1 MEKILPKISIM
12 KILLLGG
19 GGRIHVF
26 AWKISQSPLC
36 SQLYIAPGNAG
47 TATLGVNIDIDF
59 MDFEAVKEVVIR
71 EQIDF
76 VIVGPEAP
84 LVAGIVD
91 YFQADP
97 LLQKIP
103 VLGPD
108 QEAALLEGSKTFAK
122 DFMRRHGIP
131 TARYMEVDTENVEE
145 GLRFLNSLNPPYVL
159 KADGLAFGKGVLI
172 IDRLEEAHQEL
183 QMMLDGKF
191 GEASKKVVIEEFLDG
206 TEFSVFTLTDGSHF
220 LLLPEAKDYK
230 RIGDGDQGLN
240 TGGMGSISPV
250 PFFTG
255 AFREKVKNK
264 IILPTI
270 AGLQKDKMHYTGFVF
285 FGLIKVQNEPYVIE
299 YNCRMGDPEA
309 QSVIPRI
316 EEDLLPAL
324 LNAAKMNLKEGS
336 LKVSDRSACSI
347 VAVSGGYPGDYER
360 GKKITGIDQTEGLVF
375 HAGTKMTEKGEILTN
390 GGRVLAVTAISED
403 PAQACVDAL
412 RDIQKINYEG
422 IFFRKDIG
430 RDILEQP

>member
-1 MEKILPKISIM
+1 MEKFLQKKSVM

-36 SQLYIAPGNAG
+36 EKLYIAPGNAG
-47 TATLGVNIDIDF
+47 TAALGVNTDIDF
-59 MDFEAVKEVVIR
+59 MDFEAVREVVIR
-71 EQIDF
+71 EEIDF

-97 LLQKIP
+97 VLKKVP

-108 QEAALLEGSKTFAK
+108 QRAAMLEGSKSFAK
-122 DFMRRHGIP
+122 DFMNRHGIP
-131 TARYMEVDTENVEE
+131 TARYLEVGAQNIEE
-145 GLRFLNSLNPPYVL
+145 GLKFLDSLRPPYVL

-172 IDRLEEAHQEL
+172 IDDPEEARKEL
-183 QMMLDGKF
+183 RSMIGGKF

-206 TEFSVFTLTDGSHF
+206 TEFSVFALTDGNKY

-255 AFREKVKNK
+255 AFREKVTND
-264 IILPTI
+264 IIIPTI
-270 AGLQKDKMHYTGFVF
+270 DGLRKDQMHYTGFVF
-285 FGLIKVQNEPYVIE
+285 FGLIKVEGDPYVIE

-316 EEDLLPAL
+316 EDDILPAL
-324 LNAAKMNLKEGS
+324 LAAARMNLKKQS
-336 LKVSDRSACSI
+336 LKVSPQTACSI

-360 GKKITGIDQTEGLVF
+360 GKKITGTNQPESIVF
-375 HAGTKMTEKGEILTN
+375 HAGTKMADNGEIVTN
-390 GGRVLAVTAISED
+390 GGRVLAVTAMADD
-403 PAQACVDAL
+403 PAQACDHAL
-412 RDIQKINYEG
+412 REIEKIDYEG

-430 RDILEQP
+430 RDILKQT

>member
-1 MEKILPKISIM
+1 MEKFSQKKSVM

-36 SQLYIAPGNAG
+36 NKLYIAPGNAG
-47 TATLGVNIDIDF
+47 TADLGVNTDIDF
-59 MDFEAVKEVVIR
+59 MDFDAVREVVIR
-71 EQIDF
+71 EGIDF

-97 LLQKIP
+97 VLKNIP

-108 QEAALLEGSKTFAK
+108 QRAAMLEGSKSFAK
-122 DFMRRHGIP
+122 DFMNRHGIP
-131 TARYMEVDTENVEE
+131 TARHLEVGTENIKE
-145 GLRFLNSLNPPYVL
+145 GLKFLDSLPPPYVL

-172 IDRLEEAHQEL
+172 IDNPEEAREEL
-183 QMMLDGKF
+183 RSMLEGKF

-206 TEFSVFTLTDGSHF
+206 TEFSVFALTDGNNY

-250 PFFTG
+250 PFFAG
-255 AFREKVKNK
+255 VFREKVIND
-264 IILPTI
+264 IIIPTI
-270 AGLQKDKMHYTGFVF
+270 DGFRKDQMHYTGFVF
-285 FGLIKVQNEPYVIE
+285 FGLIKVEGDPYVIE

-316 EEDLLPAL
+316 EDDILPAL
-324 LNAAKMNLKEGS
+324 LAAARMELKEHS
-336 LKVSDRSACSI
+336 LKVSPQTACSI

-360 GKKITGIDQTEGLVF
+360 GKKITGTNQAENLVF
-375 HAGTKMTEKGEILTN
+375 HAGTKMSDNGEIVTN
-390 GGRVLAVTAISED
+390 GGRVLAVTTMADD
-403 PAQACVDAL
+403 PAQACDNAL
-412 RDIQKINYEG
+412 REIEKIDYEG

-430 RDILEQP
+430 RDILQQT